1 MVPSDFMA
9 NDRCLKQTFHEMF
22 VLEGAK
28 GCQKYRPILCDRIR
42 WSNQLLRD
50 TLYTDSEAGRNTLLV
65 RQRRQPTTAAGRGA
79 AVGRT
84 IAAAAT
90 TKANTVSTTTYE
102 RRMES
107 AFYVVSAS
115 NIITSRIQS
124 VPLQP

>member
-1 MVPSDFMA
+1 
-9 NDRCLKQTFHEMF
+9 MF

-42 WSNQLLRD
+42 WSNQLRRD
-50 TLYTDSEAGRNTLLV
+50 TLYTDSEAGRNTLLLL
-65 RQRRQPTTAAGRGA
+65 RRQPTVAAGRGA

-84 IAAAAT
+84 IAAAT
-90 TKANTVSTTTYE
+90 TKANTASTTTYE

>member
-1 MVPSDFMA
+1 
-9 NDRCLKQTFHEMF
+9 MF

-42 WSNQLLRD
+42 WSNQLRWD
-50 TLYTDSEAGRNTLLV
+50 TLYTDSEAGRNTLLLL
-65 RQRRQPTTAAGRGA
+65 QRQPTATAGRGA

>member
-1 MVPSDFMA
+1 MIAV
-9 NDRCLKQTFHEMF
+9 LKQTFREMF

-28 GCQKYRPILCDRIR
+28 GCQKYRPIVCDRIR
-42 WSNQLLRD
+42 WSNQLRRD
-50 TLYTDSEAGRNTLLV
+50 TLYTDSEAGRNTLLL
-65 RQRRQPTTAAGRGA
+65 RRQPTAAAGRGA

-84 IAAAAT
+84 IAAAT
-90 TKANTVSTTTYE
+90 TKANTASTTTYE

>member
-1 MVPSDFMA
+1 MIAV
-9 NDRCLKQTFHEMF
+9 LKQTFREMF

-28 GCQKYRPILCDRIR
+28 GCQKYRPIVCDRIR
-42 WSNQLLRD
+42 WSNQLRRD
-50 TLYTDSEAGRNTLLV
+50 TLYTDSEAGRNTLL
-65 RQRRQPTTAAGRGA
+65 RRRQPTVAAGRGA

-84 IAAAAT
+84 IAAAT
-90 TKANTVSTTTYE
+90 TKANTASTTTYE

>member
-1 MVPSDFMA
+1 MIAV
-9 NDRCLKQTFHEMF
+9 LKQTFREMF

-28 GCQKYRPILCDRIR
+28 GCQKYRPIVCDRIR
-42 WSNQLLRD
+42 WSNQLRRD
-50 TLYTDSEAGRNTLLV
+50 TLYTDSEAGRNTLL
-65 RQRRQPTTAAGRGA
+65 RRRQPTAAAGRGA

-84 IAAAAT
+84 IAAAT
-90 TKANTVSTTTYE
+90 TKANTASTTTYE

>member
-42 WSNQLLRD
+42 WSNQLRRD
-50 TLYTDSEAGRNTLLV
+50 TLYTDSEAGRNTLL
-65 RQRRQPTTAAGRGA
+65 RRRRQPTASAGRGA
-79 AVGRT
+79 AVGCP
-84 IAAAAT
+84 IAAAT
-90 TKANTVSTTTYE
+90 TKANTASTTTYE